1 MGVPPHAH
9 QEKISGRRK
18 DNRDQLQLLL
28 QSAGEGDMIVITKLD
43 RMARNTKDA
52 LDTIEHLK
60 EKGISLVILNMG
72 GQIVDTSTPIGKM
85 LVTMLAA
92 VAESKLT

>member
-1 MGVPPHAH
+1 M
-9 QEKISGRRK
+9 SGRRK

>member
-1 MGVPPHAH
+1 M
-9 QEKISGRRK
+9 SGRRK
-18 DNRDQLQLLL
+18 DNHDQLQLLL

-72 GQIVDTSTPIGKM
+72 GQIVDTSTPIGKC
-85 LVTMLAA
+85 
-92 VAESKLT
+92 